1 MTERDDNDP
10 LSTGGALGIF
20 SDLADGGGVDIVG
33 RTIGEYEV
41 IELIAEGGMGRVYR
55 ATRVDGTFDRDVAIK
70 VSAGSVMQ
78 KDLLERFVQEQK
90 ILASMEH
97 PNVAQLFDAGT
108 TDEGWPYIIMEFV
121 DGLAIDE
128 YVNERSCQTRD
139 TVTLLLPVLDALAYA
154 HARLIVHRDVKA
166 SNIIVDGAGVPRL
179 LDFGIAKSL
188 EPDKAALTTARPMSL
203 ISASPEQLLSEPVT
217 IASDVYQV
225 GLLLHRLL
233 TGKAARS
240 ETSLREA
247 IRDATDRAPFRL
259 TADTRRE
266 LDSDLCAILTRC
278 LQNDPAERYRDIN
291 ALAADLRNY
300 LEHRPVSVSPP
311 TLVYRFGKLLQRNRL
326 ASAAV
331 AALGLTL
338 VVGTVFYTQGINQA
352 RLEAEQQA
360 ATAEE
365 VISFLTDVFESSD
378 PVNARGEEATAGE
391 LLASG
396 ARDIDERF
404 PDRPLIRARLQ
415 YVISGV
421 YREMEMFEDALPLA
435 ESAFELR
442 DAELGADHPETLIAG
457 NDLAIVYH
465 HMGRYAEAIEMLEDV
480 LARQRV
486 VLGSDA
492 VETMKSLNNLGATYL
507 DSGDVAGAAGYLE
520 EARER
525 RLRVLG
531 DEHDEYMSTLNN
543 LGFAYVML
551 GDLLAGQQLFTEIVE
566 VSRRTLGAEHPSSII
581 ATINTAATG
590 IDLELYDQARTYAEE
605 ARELTYRVYDEDARL
620 TIAAD
625 LNWFRLLAERSDEE
639 PGPEV
644 LAEAEALI
652 ESVIERSTR
661 SVGAQHRTTLGARA
675 NLATVRRLQGRTDEA
690 LEILDEVV
698 AGLREILGES
708 NMFIMDAI
716 ERRAA
721 IYAVLGR
728 YEEALAGFD
737 AAAEFHAD
745 DLVSRID
752 PLLGRSAVLVALER
766 PEQAMEGLDALLT
779 DARQLLGDDNPKVGR
794 IEDAISTAR
803 SAAGSAPDEQ

>member
-1 MTERDDNDP
+1 MTESDNDNP

-20 SDLADGGGVDIVG
+20 SDLTDGGGVDIVG

-55 ATRVDGTFDRDVAIK
+55 AKRVDGTFDRDVAIK
-70 VSAGSVMQ
+70 VSAGSVLQ

-97 PNVAQLFDAGT
+97 PNVARLFDAGT

-128 YVNERSCQTRD
+128 YVNERSRQTRD
-139 TVTLLLPVLDALAYA
+139 TVALLLPVLDALAYA

-166 SNIIVDGAGVPRL
+166 SNIIVDSTGVPRL

-188 EPDKAALTTARPMSL
+188 EPEKAALTTARPMSL
-203 ISASPEQLLSEPVT
+203 ISASPEQLLSESVT

-240 ETSLREA
+240 ETSLRDA

-278 LQNDPAERYRDIN
+278 LQNDPAERYRDVN
-291 ALAADLRNY
+291 ALAADLRSY
-300 LEHRPVSVSPP
+300 LEHRPVSVSSP
-311 TLVYRFGKLLQRNRL
+311 TLLYRFGKLVQRNRL
-326 ASAAV
+326 AAAAV

-338 VVGTVFYTQGINQA
+338 VVGTVFYTQGINRA
-352 RLEAEQQA
+352 RVEAEQQA

-421 YREMEMFEDALPLA
+421 YREMEMYEDALPLA

-442 DAELGADHPETLIAG
+442 GEQLGADHPETLIAG

-465 HMGRYAEAIEMLEDV
+465 HMGRYAEAIELFKDV
-480 LARQRV
+480 LARQRL

-492 VETMKSLNNLGATYL
+492 VETMKSMNNLAAVHL
-507 DSGDVAGAAGYLE
+507 DSGDVADAVVYLE
-520 EARER
+520 EVRER
-525 RLRVLG
+525 RFRVLG
-531 DEHDEYMSTLNN
+531 EEHAEYLSTLNN
-543 LGFAYVML
+543 LGFAHAMG
-551 GDLLAGQQLFTEIVE
+551 GDVLAAHELFGEIVDL
-566 VSRRTLGAEHPSSII
+566 SRRILGTEHPSSII
-581 ATINTAATG
+581 ATINATSANL
-590 IDLELYDQARTYAEE
+590 DLELYEQARVYAEE
-605 ARELTYRVYDEDARL
+605 SLDLTHRVFGPDARM
-620 TIAAD
+620 TILAD
-625 LNWFRLLAERSDEE
+625 MNWFILLAERRGQMPTQD
-639 PGPEV
+639 V
-644 LAEAEALI
+644 VREAEALI
-652 ESVIERSTR
+652 QDVIVRAVAA
-661 SVGAQHRTTLGARA
+661 VGADHRMTLAA
-675 NLATVRRLQGRTDEA
+675 QAHLASVRNHQGRFEEA
-690 LEILDEVV
+690 LAILDGVV
-698 AGLREILGES
+698 AGLSDVMGAD
-708 NMFIMDAI
+708 NVFTMDAI
-716 ERRAA
+716 ERRA
-721 IYAVLGR
+721 ITQMFLGD
-728 YEEALAGFD
+728 YEEALVSFALTR
-737 AAAEFHAD
+737 EFHGG
-745 DLVSRID
+745 D
-752 PLLGRSAVLVALER
+752 PVARVDPTLGEAATLMALER
-766 PEQAMEGLDALLT
+766 TPEAVQKLESLLADT
-779 DARQLLGDDNPKVGR
+779 RESLGEDSPITAR
-794 IEDAISTAR
+794 IESRLVAAR
-803 SAAGSAPDEQ
+803 AVAN